1 MENRTQTARSLDDP
15 QVVIR
20 SLDQLSYDA
29 KIISDRVIALET
41 IEATKNLEQPNIA
54 LSAYSAATISGLYTQ
69 AEVQQLS
76 TDIKTLS
83 DKLDILIT
91 SLITSN
97 LLKTGT

>member
-1 MENRTQTARSLDDP
+1 MENRTQTPGSLDDP

-29 KIISDRVIALET
+29 KVISDRVTALE
-41 IEATKNLEQPNIA
+41 AVGSTKNSEQANTA
-54 LSAYSAATISGLYTQ
+54 LLAYTAATISATYSQ

-83 DKLDILIT
+83 DKLDSLIT
-91 SLITSN
+91 SLIAST
-97 LLKTGT
+97 LIKTGV